1 MSAAAQIRRPVLRYH
16 GGKFRLAPWLLSLF
30 PAHRTYVEAF
40 GGAASVLLQKP
51 RAKAE
56 IYNDLD
62 GEVVNVFRVLQD
74 HHSALQLQRL
84 LSLTPFSRAE
94 FQRAYEPSVSAVD
107 AAAKMITRSFMGFG
121 SASTTRM
128 HQTGFR
134 SSSQR
139 SKTGSPTPAQ
149 DWANWPEQVPHFVER
164 LRTVCIEHRDA
175 AVVMAQHDAPTTLH
189 YVDPPYVPVTRSS
202 LKHKSINR
210 GHYYKHDMDDAGH
223 ARLAEV
229 LRSLAG
235 MVVVSGYR
243 SALYEQ
249 LYGDWMRLDRNH
261 RADGGRA
268 RVESVWLNPACARVQ
283 RQQELLG

>member
-1 MSAAAQIRRPVLRYH
+1 MISAAQIRRPVLRYH
-16 GGKFRLAPWLLSLF
+16 GGKFRLAPWLLSMF
-30 PAHRTYVEAF
+30 PPHRTYVEAF

-51 RAKAE
+51 RSKAE
-56 IYNDLD
+56 VYNDLD
-62 GEVVNVFRVLQD
+62 DEVVNVFRVLRD
-74 HHSALQLQRL
+74 PLSAAVLRRRL
-84 LSLTPFSRAE
+84 YLTPFARTE
-94 FQRAYEPSVSAVD
+94 FQCGYEPPTDAID

-149 DWANWPEQVPHFVER
+149 DWANWPEQVPLFIER
-164 LRTVCIEHRDA
+164 LRTVCIENRDA

-189 YVDPPYVPVTRSS
+189 YVDPPYVPATRSS
-202 LKHKSINR
+202 LKHKGLQR

-223 ARLAEV
+223 RRLAEV
-229 LRSLAG
+229 LRSLSG
-235 MVVVSGYR
+235 MVIVSGYR
-243 SALYEQ
+243 SALYEE
-249 LYGDWMRLDRNH
+249 LYGDWQRLDRNH

-268 RVESVWLNPACARVQ
+268 RVESVWMNPACASVQ
-283 RQQELLG
+283 QQQDLLA